1 MLSSY
6 SLVKHEKTE
15 VRDYFKKLLTS
26 KNIEFEEQ
34 KKDDGIWIKWYPKNK
49 EQIDKIDIKV
59 VGYMFK
65 LESKA
70 K

>member
-59 VGYMFK
+59 VGYMFE